1 MKYRVELSRRAECD
15 VEEAFLYIREQ
26 APLNAVRWRHG
37 LEAKLRVLER
47 MPESFALAPE
57 NQHTVIEVRQLLYG
71 RYRILYTV
79 RGSTVFVLTLRHGAR
94 QFMTARELE
103 AIT

>member
-1 MKYRVELSRRAECD
+1 MEYQVELSRRAESD
-15 VEEAFLYIREQ
+15 IEEAFLYIQER
-26 APLNAVRWRHG
+26 APRNAVLWRDG

-57 NQHTVIEVRQLLYG
+57 NQDTTIEVRQLLYG

-79 RGSTVFVLTLRHGAR
+79 RGLTVFVLTVRHGAR
-94 QFMTARELE
+94 QFMAAEDLE
-103 AIT
+103 ALT